1 MKTSLVSIPKV
12 RCTSGLGDWGF
23 VFFIISVPQGK
34 GLRLKEKSGICGVT
48 NLSEIEAQKL
58 RVWSAEDQS
67 LYNQWEISR
76 TPSSEVQRS
85 EHASGSSSACLYP
98 LTTEGT

>member
-34 GLRLKEKSGICGVT
+34 GLRLKEKSGICGIT

-58 RVWSAEDQS
+58 RVWSAEDPSIISGRSPEHPLQRFRGQS
-67 LYNQWEISR
+67 THQALRVPVFI
-76 TPSSEVQRS
+76 P
-85 EHASGSSSACLYP
+85 
-98 LTTEGT
+98 